1 MMPPIPEEKL
11 QAAIAHCVQSPRL
24 AAFWMDAPDA
34 ARPYILLRFYAAAFT
49 EDLTAEEYEARRAE
63 AAASLSPDDIQFLL
77 QNEKEMDE
85 IKFLISLRN
94 RKNAARPEPAPHHAD
109 DTNAARPP
117 PAAVPDEKKAK
128 IKIGSTRP
136 SLAGATLREQRSF
149 APFLVLCALAAIGGA
164 AWYYFFREAP
174 QPEEEELSGPNQIRA
189 FGGSPST
196 RDIQNPRST
205 DLPPQNAT
213 VASQG
218 AADGGTENG
227 GQLSVARREA
237 SERDKPTS
245 DLPVTDVPATTST
258 DADADFRPAPGK
270 TLQSLGGVKFG
281 APHPG
286 ERIGVELLSR
296 GDSVASC
303 GMGYAV
309 NGPVLKKKFL
319 SFGAQPVLWV
329 TPKTFRVY
337 KIEFAWQG
345 GQKPEAAMNE
355 VVSTLERRFEAKSQ
369 VGAESSRMI
378 RTGDTTITVSD
389 AGGAVKMCV
398 EDARFK
404 KEAKAEFDEVR
415 RAMMEDFDAS
425 RLVAG
430 GYPNGGMVP
439 KKGKPAK
446 DDSPKAFCGV
456 AFGSLPTPGTHIV
469 VVPETGVKTFFLDY
483 QVRATSPF
491 KGFTRGKAEFDA
503 SRGVYAVELHSV
515 GAPVEL
521 TAAEHAANVRET
533 LARRF
538 PPAEGDGLPAVFH
551 AGDVDISLA
560 QDPQGGLV
568 LRAENKAISPLKNRS
583 HGNE

>member
-11 QAAIAHCVQSPRL
+11 QAAIAHCIQSPRL

-34 ARPYILLRFYAAAFT
+34 ARPYILLRFYAATFT
-49 EDLTAEEYEARRAE
+49 DELSAEEYETRRAE
-63 AAASLSPDDIQFLL
+63 AAESLSPDDIQFLL

-94 RKNAARPEPAPHHAD
+94 RGRQVSGNGGSSSARATEDKRSSSAKPTEDKRGAS
-109 DTNAARPP
+109 R
-117 PAAVPDEKKAK
+117 EKTKVK
-128 IKIGSTRP
+128 VTGKRP
-136 SLAGATLREQRSF
+136 SLAGATLREQRSL
-149 APFLVLCALAAIGGA
+149 APFLVLCALAAMGGA

-174 QPEEEELSGPNQIRA
+174 PPEEELSGPNQIRA
-189 FGGSPST
+189 FEPSLGTPRPPQQSPSSPSP
-196 RDIQNPRST
+196 DKSP
-205 DLPPQNAT
+205 A
-213 VASQG
+213 AQG
-218 AADGGTENG
+218 AMESGTENDG
-227 GQLSVARREA
+227 LPSNAGNEVG
-237 SERDKPTS
+237 ERNGATVSDPSADTTPTS
-245 DLPVTDVPATTST
+245 TSDVDTD
-258 DADADFRPAPGK
+258 FQPAPGK
-270 TLQSLGGVKFG
+270 TLQALGGVKFG
-281 APHPG
+281 APNPG

-329 TPKTFRVY
+329 TPKTFRIY

-345 GQKPEAAMNE
+345 NQKPEAAMGE
-355 VVSTLERRFEAKSQ
+355 VVSTLEKRFEAKSQ
-369 VGAESSRMI
+369 SGEGNSRVI

-389 AGGAVKMCV
+389 TDGVVKMYV

-404 KEAKAEFDEVR
+404 KEAKAEFGEVR

-430 GYPNGGMVP
+430 GYPNGGMVS
-439 KKGKPAK
+439 KKGKSVK
-446 DDSPKAFCGV
+446 DDSLKAFCGV
-456 AFGSLPTPGTHIV
+456 AFGSLPTPGTHVV

-483 QVRATSPF
+483 QVRATIPF

-521 TAAEHAANVRET
+521 TPAEYAANVRET

-568 LRAENKAISPLKNRS
+568 LRATNIHNRS
-583 HGNE
+583 EGK